1 MKRHASLLTTILFA
15 SATVLMAQAP
25 TSPAPRTRPE
35 PTPSTAPDRGAPKP
49 DQATAPK
56 TTATHDATQSTKST
70 AGPDREFVRN
80 TASGGQAEVELAML
94 AEQKASSNDVKML
107 ASRIQTDH
115 MKANEE
121 LKAVASQK
129 GWDLP
134 TEPNSDQKYT
144 KSKLEKLSGD
154 EFDKAYTAQ
163 MIKSHNMGIASFQSE
178 VAHGTDKDVKAFAKK
193 TLPTLKEHLAMAQK
207 TQKAIGGADTSSY
220 SSQQSKGTTK
230 PSDRKQGLGTNPS
243 TPSTQKPSTQ
253 KPDPN
258 APPPDAQPNR

>member
-1 MKRHASLLTTILFA
+1 MKRHVSLLTTILFA
-15 SATVLMAQAP
+15 SATMLMAQAP
-25 TSPAPRTRPE
+25 TSPAPRTKPE
-35 PTPSTAPDRGAPKP
+35 QTPATTPDRTTTKP
-49 DQATAPK
+49 DQTSAPK
-56 TTATHDATQSTKST
+56 TATHDNTASTKTT

-121 LKAVASQK
+121 LKTIASQK

-144 KSKLEKLSGD
+144 KSKFEKLSGD
-154 EFDKAYTAQ
+154 EFDKAFTAQ
-163 MIKSHNMGIASFQSE
+163 MVKSHSMGIAAFQHEAS
-178 VAHGTDKDVKAFAKK
+178 AGTDKDVKQFARK

-220 SSQQSKGTTK
+220 SSQQSKSGTK
-230 PSDRKQGLGTNPS
+230 PSDRKQGLGTSP
-243 TPSTQKPSTQ
+243 TTQKPQPNTQ
-253 KPDPN
+253 KPEST
-258 APPPDAQPNR
+258 PPQPETQQPTR